1 MVRRLLLVTLGCWS
15 LQAQAPD
22 LILVNGRVF
31 TGAPNQTLTEAL
43 AITGQRISATG
54 ASNSISRLAGAATHV
69 IDLQGRLVIPG
80 LNDAHIHFIPEFVG
94 KKLEF
99 GNNNPTCEEVLR
111 AIKAV
116 VAGAKPQEVITGVFG
131 PSALFS
137 PDCSPARLDA
147 IAPSNPVLLRTF
159 TPHAAMMNSSMARY
173 LGINDKDA
181 PVMGGFFGKNM
192 RSAQWDGVVHEL
204 AAIELYAKLV
214 NHAEEPAGLAA
225 MLEAA
230 THWGL
235 TTIQLMSAPTDTKH
249 LVTLLGATGSPI
261 RVRVIPFV
269 YTTTTGRQRPVYP
282 PIPADIAD
290 RVRVNGVKWL
300 LDGTP
305 IEHSAAMYKPYADD
319 PAWSGAINFPDT
331 EIRAILEESRE
342 AGTQLMV
349 HAIGDRT
356 TKTFLG
362 LMEQTGGAGVWG
374 ARRVRIEHGNG
385 ITPDLLPQVR
395 KLGVVVVVNPT
406 HAPLAGQPDRT
417 MLAAGIPL
425 AIGTDAEG
433 RTPGMNPFLNITLIS
448 KSAGDRAPVNLTRE
462 EAIAAYT
469 RTSAYAEFEER
480 EKGTLEAGK
489 LADIAVLSQDI
500 LKCPLEDLPKTQSVL
515 TIVGGKI
522 VYRALK

>member
-1 MVRRLLLVTLGCWS
+1 MARGLLLLALGCWS
-15 LQAQAPD
+15 LHAQAPD
-22 LILVNGRVF
+22 LILINGRVF
-31 TGAPNQTLTEAL
+31 TGASHQILTEAL
-43 AITGQRISATG
+43 AISGQRISATG
-54 ASNSISRLAGAATHV
+54 ASSSIVRLAGADTQV

-94 KKLEF
+94 RKLDF
-99 GNNNPTCEEVLR
+99 GTNNPRCEEVLR
-111 AIKAV
+111 AIKAA
-116 VAGAKPQEVITGVFG
+116 VAAAKPQEVVTGVFG

-137 PDCSPARLDA
+137 PGCSPAQLDA

-159 TPHAAMMNSSMARY
+159 TPHAAMMNHSMARY
-173 LGINDKDA
+173 LGINEKDP

-214 NHAEEPAGLAA
+214 DQAEEPARMAA

-230 THWGL
+230 THWGI
-235 TTIQLMSAPTDTKH
+235 TTIQLMSAPTDPKH

-261 RVRVIPFV
+261 RVRIIPFA
-269 YTTTTGRQRPVYP
+269 YTTTAGRQRPVYP
-282 PIPADIAD
+282 PIPPNIAD
-290 RVRVNGVKWL
+290 RIRVDGVKWL

-305 IEHSAAMYKPYADD
+305 IEHSAAMSKPYADD
-319 PAWSGAINFPDT
+319 PAWSGAINFPDS
-331 EIRAILEESRE
+331 EIRAILEESRR

-356 TKTFLG
+356 TKTFLS
-362 LMEQTGGAGVWG
+362 LLEQSGGAGVWG
-374 ARRVRIEHGNG
+374 AMRVRIEHGNG

-395 KLGVVVVVNPT
+395 RLGVVVVVNPT
-406 HAPLAGQPDRT
+406 HMSLAGQPNRT
-417 MLAAGIPL
+417 MPDTGIPL

-433 RTPGMNPFLNITLIS
+433 RTAGMNPFLNIMLIS
-448 KSAGDRAPVNLTRE
+448 KSTGDGAPVNLTRE

-500 LKCPLEDLPKTQSVL
+500 LKCSLEDLPKTQSVL

-522 VYRALK
+522 VYRASK

>member
-1 MVRRLLLVTLGCWS
+1 MARGLLLVALGCWS

-22 LILVNGRVF
+22 LILINGRVF
-31 TGAPNQTLTEAL
+31 TGPPNQALTEAL

-54 ASNSISRLAGAATHV
+54 ASSSISRLAGAATQV

-94 KKLEF
+94 KKLDF
-99 GNNNPTCEEVLR
+99 GSNNPGCEEVLR
-111 AIKAV
+111 AIKAA

-131 PSALFS
+131 PSAFFS
-137 PDCSPARLDA
+137 PGCSPAQLDA

-159 TPHAAMMNSSMARY
+159 TPHAAMMNRSMARY
-173 LGINDKDA
+173 LGINEKDP

-192 RSAQWDGVVHEL
+192 RSAQWDGVVHEF
-204 AAIELYAKLV
+204 AAIELYARLV
-214 NHAEEPAGLAA
+214 DPVKEPAGLSAI
-225 MLEAA
+225 LEAA
-230 THWGL
+230 THWGI
-235 TTIQLMSAPTDTKH
+235 TTIQLMSAPTDPEH

-269 YTTTTGRQRPVYP
+269 YTTTGGRQRPEYP
-282 PIPADIAD
+282 PIPKNIAD
-290 RVRVNGVKWL
+290 RVRVDGVKWL

-305 IEHSAAMYKPYADD
+305 IEHSAAMSKPYPND
-319 PAWSGAINFPDT
+319 PAWSGAINFSDS
-331 EIRAILEESRE
+331 EIRAILEESRK

-349 HAIGDRT
+349 HAVGERT
-356 TKTFLG
+356 TKTL
-362 LMEQTGGAGVWG
+362 LNLIEQAGGAGVWA

-385 ITPDLLPQVR
+385 ITPDLLPQIR
-395 KLGVVVVVNPT
+395 NLGVVVVVNPT

-425 AIGTDAEG
+425 AIGSDADG
-433 RTPGMNPFLNITLIS
+433 HTPGMNPFLNMMLIS
-448 KSAGDRAPVNLTRE
+448 KSVDDRAPLNLTRE

-500 LKCPLEDLPKTQSVL
+500 RSCPLEDLPKTQSVL